1 MIKWYSQDGL
11 VTRLTAATFQKFI
24 ETHDRVFIHF
34 AAIWNGY
41 DRMLVPHVAGAAADF
56 QNKIYFAAVDID
68 MKENFDL
75 CVAHR
80 VSNAPFIAIY
90 KDGKLEETGV
100 GYDFAIQKLTA
111 FRTKKTH

>member
-1 MIKWYSQDGL
+1 MITWYHQAGL
-11 VTRLTAATFQKFI
+11 VTTLTAHTFQKFI
-24 ETHDRVFIHF
+24 ETHDRIFIHF

-41 DRMLVPHVAGAAADF
+41 DRMLVTPVSDAALQF
-56 QNKIYFAAVDID
+56 KNKIHFATVDIEA
-68 MKENFDL
+68 KENFDL

-111 FRTKKTH
+111 IRNKKTH